1 VSVKGGFTTVEL
13 LVTLFIAA
21 MMVMSGYQLYT
32 AVNQRSGR
40 VRAAAEAS
48 NLAYSRLRQNS
59 DYVAVTNNCV
69 AQAETGA
76 SSSTV
81 TGTTLPGDVTVI
93 IRRCKP
99 FADSDITRVTALV
112 RYDTPVKEVAHAV
125 YVAP

>member
-1 VSVKGGFTTVEL
+1 MTTRGGFTTVEL
-13 LVTLFIAA
+13 LVTLFIAV
-21 MMVMSGYQLYT
+21 MMVVSGYQLYT

-40 VRAAAEAS
+40 VRTAAEAS
-48 NLAYSRLRQNS
+48 NLAYSRIRENS
-59 DYVAVTNNCV
+59 DYIAVTNDCV

-76 SSSTV
+76 SSSVV
-81 TGTTLPGDVTVI
+81 TGTTLPGTVTVI

>member
-1 VSVKGGFTTVEL
+1 MSVKSGFTTVEL

-81 TGTTLPGDVTVI
+81 TDTTLPGTVTVI

>member
-1 VSVKGGFTTVEL
+1 MRVKSGFTTVEL
-13 LVTLFIAA
+13 LVTLFIAV
-21 MMVMSGYQLYT
+21 MMVVSGYQLYT

-40 VRAAAEAS
+40 VRTAAEAS
-48 NLAYSRLRQNS
+48 NLAYSRIRENS
-59 DYVAVTNNCV
+59 DYIAVTNDCV

-76 SSSTV
+76 SSSVV
-81 TGTTLPGDVTVI
+81 TGTTLPGTVTVI

>member
-1 VSVKGGFTTVEL
+1 MTTRGGFTTVEL
-13 LVTLFIAA
+13 LVTLFIAV
-21 MMVMSGYQLYT
+21 MMVVSGYQLYT

-40 VRAAAEAS
+40 VRTAAEAS
-48 NLAYSRLRQNS
+48 NLAYSRIRENS
-59 DYVAVTNNCV
+59 DYIAVTNDCV

-76 SSSTV
+76 SSSVV
-81 TGTTLPGDVTVI
+81 TDTTLPGTVTVI

>member
-1 VSVKGGFTTVEL
+1 MTTRGGFTTVEL
-13 LVTLFIAA
+13 LVTLFIAV
-21 MMVMSGYQLYT
+21 MMVVSGYQLYT

-40 VRAAAEAS
+40 VRTAAEAS
-48 NLAYSRLRQNS
+48 NLAYSRIRENS
-59 DYVAVTNNCV
+59 DYIAVTNDCV

-76 SSSTV
+76 SSSVV
-81 TGTTLPGDVTVI
+81 TDTTLPGTVTVV